1 MLPAI
6 LIKAVVPKVLK
17 IVLRQ
22 FPGIE
27 KINNLVDYMEKP
39 NSADKE
45 IEKLKSLIL
54 DKDIKMHELG
64 MRLDNYENQ
73 LLDLAKKFN
82 KAKK

>member
-1 MLPAI
+1 MI
-6 LIKAVVPKVLK
+6 IRAVVPKVLD
-17 IVLRQ
+17 IVLKQ
-22 FPGIE
+22 FKGIE